1 MKIQSAIQR
10 KKIAAAGLLAILAA
24 LPLAAQ
30 AAPAAPEAKP
40 SILVLGTVHFGGST
54 SDLFS
59 PSVPDILSEKRQ
71 RELAEMLAALKRFQP
86 TKIAVESTPEGIGK
100 VNGEYQAYLK
110 GEYQLKADE
119 IDQIAY
125 RLAKELGHK
134 QLYAADTKL
143 DMDFD
148 GIMAAAS
155 KNDQQALMDR
165 AMEFGKSAV
174 TEIGQKRD
182 AGTLGGFFRWL
193 NSPEALKA
201 SHRPY
206 LYMAQIGTAA
216 DPKGVDVLAG
226 WYRRN
231 LLIYGN
237 LVRLIDSPGE
247 RILLL
252 IGQGHAKLL
261 SEYIAES
268 PNLRLADPLQ
278 YLP

>member
-1 MKIQSAIQR
+1 MKFQQTTI
-10 KKIAAAGLLAILAA
+10 AAGLLAICAA
-24 LPLAAQ
+24 LPRAAQ
-30 AAPAAPEAKP
+30 PAPAAPGAKP
-40 SILVLGTVHFGGST
+40 SILILGTVHFGGST
-54 SDLFS
+54 ADLFS
-59 PSVPDILSEKRQ
+59 PSVPDILTEKRQ
-71 RELAEMLAALKRFQP
+71 RELAAMIAALKKYQP
-86 TKIAVESTPEGIGK
+86 TKIAIESTPEGIGK
-100 VNGEYQAYLK
+100 INGEYQAYLK

-125 RLAKELGHK
+125 RLARELGHK

-143 DMDFD
+143 DMDFE
-148 GIMAAAS
+148 GIMAAAA
-155 KNDQQALMDR
+155 KNGQQPLMDK

-182 AGTLGGFFRWL
+182 ASTLGGFFRWL
-193 NSPEALKA
+193 NSPEALMA
-201 SHRPY
+201 NHRPY

-216 DPKGVDVLAG
+216 DPKGAEVLAG
-226 WYRRN
+226 WYKRN

-237 LVRLIDSPGE
+237 LVRLIDSPNE

-261 SEYIAES
+261 SEYVAES

>member
-1 MKIQSAIQR
+1 MKIR

-30 AAPAAPEAKP
+30 QPPAAPEAKP
-40 SILVLGTVHFGGST
+40 ESRPSILILGTVHFGGST
-54 SDLFS
+54 ADLFS

-71 RELAEMLAALKRFQP
+71 RELTGMIAALKRYQP
-86 TKIAVESTPEGIGK
+86 TKIAIESTPEGIGK

-110 GEYQLKADE
+110 GEYKLKADE

-125 RLAKELGHK
+125 RLARELGQK

-143 DMDFD
+143 DMDFE
-148 GIMAAAS
+148 GIMAAAA
-155 KNDQQALMDR
+155 KNAQQPLMDR
-165 AMEFGKSAV
+165 AMELGKSAV
-174 TEIGQKRD
+174 TEIGQRRD
-182 AGTLGGFFRWL
+182 ASTLGGFFRWL
-193 NSPEALKA
+193 NSPEQLLAN
-201 SHRPY
+201 HRPY

-216 DPKGVDVLAG
+216 DPKGADVLAG

-268 PNLRLADPLQ
+268 PNLRLVDPLQ

>member
-1 MKIQSAIQR
+1 MKT
-10 KKIAAAGLLAILAA
+10 KIYAAGLLAVLAA

-30 AAPAAPEAKP
+30 QAAPEAPKP
-40 SILVLGTVHFGGST
+40 SILILGTVHFGGST
-54 SDLFS
+54 ADLFS

-71 RELAEMLAALKRFQP
+71 RELADMIAALKRYQP
-86 TKIAVESTPEGIGK
+86 TKIAVERTPASMAK
-100 VNGEYQAYLK
+100 LNANYQAYLK
-110 GEYQLKADE
+110 GDYQLQPDE
-119 IDQIAY
+119 MDQIAF

-134 QLYAADTKL
+134 QLWAADTKL

-148 GIMAAAS
+148 AVMAAAAKS
-155 KNDQQALMDR
+155 PQQQKLMDQAL
-165 AMEFGKSAV
+165 EFGKSAV
-174 TEIGQKRD
+174 AEINRKRE
-182 AGTLGGFFRWL
+182 ASTLGEFFRWL
-193 NSPEALKA
+193 NSPQALMDN
-201 SHRPY
+201 HRFY
-206 LYMAQIGTAA
+206 LYVAQVGTAE
-216 DPKGVDVLAG
+216 DPKGAEVLAG
-226 WYRRN
+226 WYKRN

-237 LVRLIDSPGE
+237 LVRLIESPGE

>member
-1 MKIQSAIQR
+1 MSCLKRTASA
-10 KKIAAAGLLAILAA
+10 LAILAA

-30 AAPAAPEAKP
+30 NAPAAPAAKP
-40 SILVLGTVHFGGST
+40 TLLIVGTIHFGGST
-54 SDLFS
+54 ADLFS

-71 RELAEMLAALKRFQP
+71 RELAEMIAALKRYQP
-86 TKIAVESTPEGIGK
+86 TKIAIESTPEKIGK
-100 VNGEYQAYLK
+100 INGEYQAYLK
-110 GEYQLKADE
+110 GAYKLQADE

-125 RLAKELGHK
+125 RLAKELGHT

-148 GIMAAAS
+148 GVFAAAA
-155 KNDQQALMDR
+155 KNGQKALMDH
-165 AMEFGKSAV
+165 AMEAGKAAV
-174 TEIGQKRD
+174 AEIGQKRE
-182 AGTLGGFFRWL
+182 ATTLGGFFRWL
-193 NSPEALKA
+193 NSQENLLA
-201 SHRPY
+201 SHRFY
-206 LYMAQIGTAA
+206 LYLAQVGTAA
-216 DPKGVDVLAG
+216 DPKGAEVLAG
-226 WYRRN
+226 WYKRN

-237 LVRLIDSPGE
+237 LVRLIDSPQE

-268 PNLRLADPLQ
+268 PNLRLADPEQ

>member
-1 MKIQSAIQR
+1 MKNQ
-10 KKIAAAGLLAILAA
+10 KIAAAGLLAILAA
-24 LPLAAQ
+24 LPLTAQ
-30 AAPAAPEAKP
+30 AAPEARP

-71 RELAEMLAALKRFQP
+71 RELAGMIAALKRFQP
-86 TKIAVESTPEGIGK
+86 TKIAIESTPERIGK

-125 RLAKELGHK
+125 RLARELGHK
-134 QLYAADTKL
+134 QLYAADTQL

-148 GIMAAAS
+148 GIMAAAA
-155 KNDQQALMDR
+155 KNGQQPLMDR
-165 AMEFGKSAV
+165 AMELGKSAV

-193 NSPEALKA
+193 NSPEALMA
-201 SHRPY
+201 NHRPY

-226 WYRRN
+226 WYKRN

-237 LVRLIDSPGE
+237 LVRLIDSPNE

>member
-1 MKIQSAIQR
+1 MKIQ
-10 KKIAAAGLLAILAA
+10 KKIAAAGLAILAA

-30 AAPAAPEAKP
+30 QAPAASAAKP

-86 TKIAVESTPEGIGK
+86 TKIAIESTPEGIGK

-125 RLAKELGHK
+125 RLGKELGHK

-148 GIMAAAS
+148 GVMAAAA
-155 KNDQQALMDR
+155 KNGQQALIDTPWDSENPPSRRSTRSARR
-165 AMEFGKSAV
+165 A
-174 TEIGQKRD
+174 
-182 AGTLGGFFRWL
+182 RWAR
-193 NSPEALKA
+193 SSTGSTPLK
-201 SHRPY
+201 PC
-206 LYMAQIGTAA
+206 
-216 DPKGVDVLAG
+216 
-226 WYRRN
+226 
-231 LLIYGN
+231 
-237 LVRLIDSPGE
+237 
-247 RILLL
+247 
-252 IGQGHAKLL
+252 
-261 SEYIAES
+261 
-268 PNLRLADPLQ
+268 
-278 YLP
+278 

>member
-1 MKIQSAIQR
+1 MKIKIKKR
-10 KKIAAAGLLAILAA
+10 KIAAAGLLAILAA

-30 AAPAAPEAKP
+30 AAPEVAGARP

-59 PSVPDILSEKRQ
+59 PSVPDVLSEKRQ

-86 TKIAVESTPEGIGK
+86 TKIAIESTPERIGK
-100 VNGEYQAYLK
+100 VNAEYQAYLK

-134 QLYAADTKL
+134 QLYAADTQL

-148 GIMAAAS
+148 GIMAAAA
-155 KNDQQALMDR
+155 KNGQQPLMDK
-165 AMEFGKSAV
+165 AMAFGKSAV

-193 NSPEALKA
+193 NSPEALMA
-201 SHRPY
+201 NHRPY

-216 DPKGVDVLAG
+216 DPKGADVLAG
-226 WYRRN
+226 WYKRN

-237 LVRLIDSPGE
+237 LVRLIDSPNE

>member
-1 MKIQSAIQR
+1 MKI
-10 KKIAAAGLLAILAA
+10 KAATAGLLAILAA

-30 AAPAAPEAKP
+30 TAPEAAGAKP

-54 SDLFS
+54 TDLFS
-59 PSVPDILSEKRQ
+59 PSVPDILTEKRQ

-86 TKIAVESTPEGIGK
+86 TKIAIESTPEGIGK

-148 GIMAAAS
+148 GVMAAAA
-155 KNDQQALMDR
+155 KNGQQALIDT
-165 AMEFGKSAV
+165 AMGFGKTAV
-174 TEIGQKRD
+174 AEINQKRETS
-182 AGTLGGFFRWL
+182 TLGAFFRWF
-193 NSPEALKA
+193 NTPEALMNN
-201 SHRPY
+201 HRFYYY
-206 LYMAQIGTAA
+206 LAQVGTAA
-216 DPKGVDVLAG
+216 DPKGADVLAG
-226 WYRRN
+226 WYKRN

-237 LVRLIDSPGE
+237 LVRLIDSPDE
-247 RILLL
+247 RILLV

-268 PNLRLADPLQ
+268 PNLRLADPLH